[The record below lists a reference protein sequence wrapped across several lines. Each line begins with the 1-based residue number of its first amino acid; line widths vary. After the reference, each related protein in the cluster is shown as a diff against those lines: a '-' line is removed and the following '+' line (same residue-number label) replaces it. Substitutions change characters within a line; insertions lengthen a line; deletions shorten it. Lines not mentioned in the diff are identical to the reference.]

1 VTDKDKTLVRAD
13 VQAATRDRAPSREQE
28 RAEAPEDDAGSTL
41 VRDRE
46 QAKDDAGSTV
56 VRSHPDAT
64 PTVVHSATP
73 GSEEGPVTPEAAGRY
88 DIRSEYGRG
97 GQSRVL
103 LAFDQHLGREIALKE
118 LLPEGAQ
125 HGSGSSSLAASSRFL
140 REARITGQLEHPN
153 IVPVYELGLH
163 ADGTCYY
170 TQKLVRGVT
179 FKKKLAEAKT
189 LHERLKLLSHF
200 ADICHAVAYA
210 HSRGVVH
217 RDLKPENV
225 MIGQFGETVVL
236 DWGLAK
242 ARGQK
247 DVRAKEVAREAE
259 MLRSPDATLAGQALG
274 TPSYMSPE
282 QAEGKLE
289 EIDERSDVWSLGAIL
304 FEILTGRPPFEGASA
319 YSVIAKVIADAPPRV
334 RAVLSDAPP
343 ELAAVAE
350 RALQRDRA
358 ARYGSAEE
366 VAKEVESW
374 LTGGNVR
381 AYQYSSWE
389 LLWRFVQKHRALTA
403 VSGLALLLLIAALV
417 AIHDESRR
425 AKAALAEARHNLAQ
439 AFLAKAHGAE
449 RDFLW
454 HKAEIFYAA
463 ARVQEDGP
471 QARWGAVIEGEG
483 AAGVTRIAGPEGW
496 VITASFAPDGKVI
509 AAAGMDAKARIFDLS
524 TGRELWRFTAPQPIK
539 NVAFSTDGRAVA
551 SRDISGAVRLH
562 ARDSGALVGTVECR
576 SSSKGSLAFSGGR
589 LIAACVEGTRFF
601 DPRTGASG
609 VLPFGSTRVADC
621 GGKILY
627 AAEGGVRIDG
637 GPAFP
642 LPKGKHEIACAG
654 GLVAATTGDREIYL
668 FDTSGRP
675 LGLLTGHTERVAH
688 LAISPDGKRVASAS
702 LDRTVRLWDALS
714 HAPLAILQRPAPP
727 VWVDFSPDGRQ
738 IAVGEQQNSLLLWD
752 VSNEQRGVP
761 GSFTD
766 FAFLPDGGYVAAG
779 SAGVIGRWARD
790 GKLVASLREEGAVTD
805 LTVSGGTL
813 AALRSDGGVSVWD
826 LATSRLRSQF
836 KVRPPAKDALIL
848 PDGSLLL
855 RAASGPPKIHDATGR
870 ELRALPPQQSAIAD
884 WIVAPDGKL
893 LFMLL
898 ESGNVA
904 RVDLQS
910 GKLLPAAPLQ
920 ASAIALSAD
929 GATLAVGGPGSIALL
944 DPATLAP
951 QGELRME
958 GASPTSIAFSRDGK
972 LLAASGQDA
981 AVHLYEL
988 QGKSEVAR
996 LPIASA
1002 TSVSGLQF
1010 SPDGSL
1016 LHLQAEGSTS
1026 VLGGVRFLH
1035 IGDPSALPPPDE
1047 ALRKVLEDHGAVLK
1061 DGEIESG
1068 PPPVS
1073 AVSGPAKA
1081 Q

>member
-1 VTDKDKTLVRAD
+1 MNDKDKTLVRAD
-13 VQAATRDRAPSREQE
+13 VQSATQDQTVVRAHP
-28 RAEAPEDDAGSTL
+28 DAT
-41 VRDRE
+41 
-46 QAKDDAGSTV
+46 ATV
-56 VRSHPDAT
+56 VRST
-64 PTVVHSATP
+64 TP
-73 GSEEGPVTPEAAGRY
+73 GGEEGPVTPEASGRY
-88 DIRSEYGRG
+88 DVRSEYGRG

-118 LLPEGAQ
+118 LLPEGAE
-125 HGSGSSSLAASSRFL
+125 HGSASSSQAASSRFL

-163 ADGTCYY
+163 ADGSYYY

-179 FKKKLAEAKT
+179 FKKKLAEART
-189 LHERLKLLSHF
+189 LPERLKLLSHF

-259 MLRSPDATLAGQALG
+259 LLRSPDATLAGQALG

-282 QAEGKLE
+282 QAEGKLD

-334 RAVLSDAPP
+334 RAILKDAPP
-343 ELAAVAE
+343 ELSAVAE

-358 ARYGSAEE
+358 ARYRSAEE

-403 VSGLALLLLIAALV
+403 VSGLALLLLIAALI

-425 AKAALAEARHNLAQ
+425 AKAALSEARHNLAQ
-439 AFLAKAHGAE
+439 AFLEKAHGAE

-496 VITASFAPDGKVI
+496 VITASFAPDGKVV
-509 AAAGMDAKARIFDLS
+509 AAAGMDAKARIFDLA
-524 TGRELWRFTAPQPIK
+524 TGRELWRFTAPEPIK
-539 NVAFSTDGRAVA
+539 SVAFSSDGRTVA
-551 SRDISGAVRLH
+551 TRDISGAVRLH
-562 ARDSGALVGTVECR
+562 ARDSGALIGTVECR

-589 LIAACVEGTRFF
+589 LIAACVEGTRFL
-601 DPRTGASG
+601 DPGTGASG
-609 VLPFGSTRVADC
+609 ALPFGSTRVADC
-621 GGKILY
+621 GGRILY
-627 AAEGGVRIDG
+627 AAESGVRIDG
-637 GPAFP
+637 GARFP
-642 LPKGKHEIACAG
+642 LPRGKHEIACAG
-654 GLVAATTGDREIYL
+654 GLVAATTGDREIHL
-668 FDTSGRP
+668 FDLAGRARGVLSG
-675 LGLLTGHTERVAH
+675 HAERVAP
-688 LAISPDGKRVASAS
+688 LAISPAGKRVATAS
-702 LDRTVRLWDALS
+702 LARTVRLWDAQS
-714 HAPLAILQRPAPP
+714 RAPLAILMRPAPP
-727 VWVDFSPDGRQ
+727 VWVDFSPDGQQ

-752 VSNEQRGVP
+752 VSSEQRGVP

-766 FAFLPDGGYVAAG
+766 FAFLPDGGYAAAG

-790 GKLVASLREEGAVTD
+790 GKLVASLREEGAITD
-805 LTVSGGTL
+805 LTVSGATL
-813 AALRSDGGVSVWD
+813 AALLGNGFVSVWD
-826 LATSRLRSQF
+826 LATNRLSHRFQLQ
-836 KVRPPAKDALIL
+836 PPANDALIL

-855 RAASGPPKIHDATGR
+855 RAASGPPSIRDPATGR
-870 ELRALPPQQSAIAD
+870 ELRTLPAPESAIAD
-884 WIVAPDGKL
+884 WIVTPDGKR

-898 ESGNVA
+898 RSGNVA

-910 GKLLPAAPLQ
+910 GRPLPSAPLQ

-929 GATLAVGGPGSIALL
+929 GAMLAVGGPERIALH

-951 QGELRME
+951 LGELRME
-958 GASPTSIAFSRDGK
+958 SAAPTSIAFSRDGK
-972 LLAASGQDA
+972 LLAASGQDGA
-981 AVHLYEL
+981 AHLYEL
-988 QGKSEVAR
+988 QGMSEVAH
-996 LPIASA
+996 LPIAGA
-1002 TSVSGLQF
+1002 TSVGGLQF
-1010 SPDGSL
+1010 SPDGAL

-1035 IGDPSALPPPDE
+1035 IGDPSALPSAE
-1047 ALRKVLEDHGAVLK
+1047 VALGHVLDDHGVILH
-1061 DGEIESG
+1061 DGEIEPRS
-1068 PPPVS
+1068 PPVT
-1073 AVSGPAKA
+1073 AVSGPAQA